1 MNNADSK
8 AARAG
13 FGMVLIL
20 GTLASFGP
28 LSLDMY
34 LPALPEVAADLHTTA
49 SLGAP
54 EPDVLSF
61 GAGCRA
67 DRCRAAQ

>member
-13 FGMVLIL
+13 LGMVLIL

-49 SLGAP
+49 SLAQP

-61 GAGCRA
+61 GAGGRA

>member
-13 FGMVLIL
+13 LGMVLIL

-34 LPALPEVAADLHTTA
+34 QI
-49 SLGAP
+49 G
-54 EPDVLSF
+54 
-61 GAGCRA
+61 RA
-67 DRCRAAQ
+67 HV